1 MSLGEFESIHEEHEN
16 NLRNETAGYD
26 SKLKKSLLYKLT
38 YNKSKKYSIIRDRDR
53 GGVQKKIIIMML
65 RGPGWSAEGR
75 VKN

>member
-26 SKLKKSLLYKLT
+26 SKLKQSLLYKLT